1 MTERAFPLGT
11 PAPRR
16 AETSA
21 APHLRALPTTLPT
34 ARAVPRA
41 ATATRRPIHVAVAVG
56 VTAGLY
62 AVSLAGVTALQHD
75 TDARLAAERAPA
87 GAAVEALR
95 SAHDA
100 LDADLAGLSSG
111 YAGAAESYRLVADRI
126 GAHESALGALG
137 TRVAAIE
144 GSASSLRV
152 PTVPRL
158 PALSSRTVVVA
169 SKPVSNACTTASG
182 KPC

>member
-1 MTERAFPLGT
+1 MTERAFPLGA
-11 PAPRR
+11 PAPRG
-16 AETSA
+16 SA
-21 APHLRALPTTLPT
+21 TAPAPHLRVLSTTRPTPRVV
-34 ARAVPRA
+34 ARA
-41 ATATRRPIHVAVAVG
+41 ATATRRPVHVAVTVG

-87 GAAVEALR
+87 SATVEALR

-100 LDADLAGLSSG
+100 LDADLAGLSAG
-111 YAGAAESYRLVADRI
+111 YSGAAETYRVLADRI
-126 GAHESALGALG
+126 GAHKSALTSLEK
-137 TRVAAIE
+137 RVAAVE

-158 PALSSRTVVVA
+158 PTLSSRVVVVS

-182 KPC
+182 RPC